1 MQVSE
6 APGARVVLGQLMAD
20 RPAMGSVTP
29 TEVRV
34 TLPVLVT
41 L

>member
-1 MQVSE
+1 MRSGANE
-6 APGARVVLGQLMAD
+6 ADGQLMAES
-20 RPAMGSVTP
+20 PFMGSVTV
-29 TEVRV
+29 TEWRV